1 MTIDKKEV
9 VILPK
14 WLIFLLLPMLVSAIV
29 AYGIMTASG
38 AVVQSKIQQH
48 SEDINKIQD
57 NKIDRHEFNLIIKQL
72 DAIQKKLDTRK

>member
-72 DAIQKKLDTRK
+72 DAIQKKLDTRN